1 MQHDQFECERAMHSK
16 AQDGMQ
22 ARLLEALRLVEE
34 AESHTAAATPVQLEL
49 RQATTERAAFARELE
64 LLRASNSEQDA
75 LITTAR
81 VAEQRAGMLA
91 YASVC

>member
-1 MQHDQFECERAMHSK
+1 MQHDQFECERAMHRK

-34 AESHTAAATPVQLEL
+34 AESHNAAATQVQVEL
-49 RQATTERAAFARELE
+49 LQAKTEKEAFASDLE
-64 LLRASNSEQDA
+64 LLRASNREQDA
-75 LITTAR
+75 LIC

-91 YASVC
+91 CAGVC